1 MTISSCC
8 REGRHFC
15 KLTIIGDCSIKYKA
29 LRNMEIFLRGKF
41 LANSNYIVSSD
52 SHNLTFLPFSHSYNT
67 VQVHVAEDIVDSSLQ
82 NDLLFLLHEYSVSV
96 YDLSSRTWRENILI
110 AASKLV
116 AIEVNDHVIVV
127 MDTSNTLHILQR
139 KG

>member
-1 MTISSCC
+1 
-8 REGRHFC
+8 
-15 KLTIIGDCSIKYKA
+15 
-29 LRNMEIFLRGKF
+29 MEIFLRGDF
-41 LANSNYIVSSD
+41 LANNNYIVSSD

-67 VQVHVAEDIVDSSLQ
+67 FQVHVTEDIVDSSLQ

-96 YDLSSRTWRENILI
+96 YDLSARTWRENILI

-116 AIEVNDHVIVV
+116 AIEVNDHVIVT